1 MKSRPTRGSHPEESY
16 VLATRKRMFLDRP
29 TSHGGW
35 PEGEYD
41 PPVRDRIYSWYKS
54 MGMMPE
60 SDDEYVDQSGD
71 EMLITERDLRR
82 IIREAAEAIPG
93 EEPRSLQGMTPEAK
107 RDTLKQ
113 RSGRKIGY
121 REDPI
126 SQKLAEYLAKDIQMS
141 DVPNTTEAFK
151 FVEQNPEIARN
162 VWSNLQSEGLYE
174 LADLVKPLIKN
185 IGPRG
190 A

>member
-60 SDDEYVDQSGD
+60 SDEEYVDQTGD
-71 EMLITERDLRR
+71 EMLISERDLRR
-82 IIREAAEAIPG
+82 IISEIAEASSS
-93 EEPRSLQGMTPEAK
+93 EEV
-107 RDTLKQ
+107 RDTVKQ
-113 RSGRKIGY
+113 RAGHKLGY
-121 REDPI
+121 SEDPI
-126 SQKLAEYLAKDIQMS
+126 SQKLAEYLARDIEMS
-141 DVPNTTEAFK
+141 DAPDTTDAFK
-151 FVEQNPEIARN
+151 FVEQNPEISRN
-162 VWSNLQSEGLYE
+162 VWSNLQSAGLYD
-174 LADLVKPLIKN
+174 LAALVKPLIKN